1 MKKLLKSFERSII
14 FLIKFVM
21 LSLCYLIFYGLY
33 LEAIP
38 ELYRVTSQITIIS
51 AFIFAT
57 TGLLF
62 IRIYGGFA
70 VGEKKSKEI
79 NHGLFLAAVMTD
91 FVTFAVMCMVQ
102 KVILPVTPLFII
114 VIVQYLII
122 GAAARVGNGFY
133 FALHPPDST
142 LIIFGDES
150 KIPVYEAKIGRY
162 KKQWKINE
170 RVHYNLDSQDP
181 DEIVFKRREAIRRHA
196 ATFVVDVPPT
206 EAASIVEYCYKHNRK
221 VFLSPS
227 VADIIN
233 KTSKHYIIDD
243 ITVYATTLSGLS
255 FEQMFIKRF
264 LDIVFSLIGI
274 ILATPFL
281 IFSFILVAIGRDGPI
296 FYRQK
301 RMTRGGKNYNVL
313 KFRTMSTDAEKDSG
327 AVLSAGEND
336 PRITKA
342 GKILRKLRFDE
353 LPQFFNILFGD
364 MSIVGPR
371 PEREEIAGALH
382 KDHPEF
388 QYRLKVKAG
397 LTGLAQIRGKYNT
410 DLLDKLN
417 LDLVYI
423 NSYSIWLDI
432 KLVLQT
438 FIVLLKSDSTEGV
451 KLEEEDKNEQTT
463 DNETI

>member
-21 LSLCYLIFYGLY
+21 LSLCYLLFYGLY
-33 LEAIP
+33 FEAIP
-38 ELYRVTSQITIIS
+38 SLSRITSQISIIS
-51 AFIFAT
+51 VFIFAI

-70 VGEKKSKEI
+70 IGEKKSKEI
-79 NHGLFLAAVMTD
+79 THSLILAAIMTD
-91 FVTFAVMCMVQ
+91 LITFAVMCMVE
-102 KVILPVTPLFII
+102 KAILPVTPLFII
-114 VIVQYLII
+114 VVAQYLII
-122 GAAARVGNGFY
+122 GAAARVGNGFH

-142 LIIFGDES
+142 LIIYGDES
-150 KIPVYEAKIGRY
+150 KLPVYEAKIGRY
-162 KKQWKINE
+162 KKQWKVNE
-170 RVHYNLDSQDP
+170 QIPYNLNLEDP
-181 DEIVFKRREAIRRHA
+181 EEILFKRREAIRRHA

-206 EAASIVEYCYKHNRK
+206 EAAIIVEYCYKHNRK

-233 KTSKHYIIDD
+233 NTAKHYIIDD

-255 FEQMFIKRF
+255 FEQMFIKRVI
-264 LDIVFSLIGI
+264 DIVFSFLGI
-274 ILATPFL
+274 ILSSPFL
-281 IFSFILVAIGRDGPI
+281 IIAALLVAAGRDGPI
-296 FYRQK
+296 FYRQR
-301 RMTRGGKNYNVL
+301 RMTRGGKTYNVL
-313 KFRTMSTDAEKDSG
+313 KFRTMRTDAEKDSG
-327 AVLSAGEND
+327 AVLSEGKDD
-336 PRITKA
+336 PRVTRA
-342 GKILRKLRFDE
+342 GKILRKLRLDE
-353 LPQFFNILFGD
+353 LPQFFNILKGD

-438 FIVLLKSDSTEGV
+438 FVVLLKPDSTEGV
-451 KLEEEDKNEQTT
+451 KPPSETEQK
-463 DNETI
+463 DEA